1 MENDS
6 VPRAASEILGWLQDS
21 VIGNDQIRQEG
32 LFVFT
37 GNMVVRSIP
46 VFLLE

>member
-21 VIGNDQIRQEG
+21 VIGNDQEG